1 MFDGTRRGHSPKP
14 HSLVNRDP
22 PGQAGPFSF
31 TGIRC
36 CPLRLPAG
44 ICTARQHS
52 ALVDHVP
59 RVDDNPEYLYHIRYV
74 FRPKGATVTAA
85 ISASEARKTLFPLI
99 ERVNDDHTPVE
110 IVSKRGNAVLVSK
123 EDWDA
128 IMETNY
134 LLRSPANA
142 RRLMESV
149 EQWRAGNAAERDLDT
164 RE

>member
-1 MFDGTRRGHSPKP
+1 M
-14 HSLVNRDP
+14 
-22 PGQAGPFSF
+22 
-31 TGIRC
+31 
-36 CPLRLPAG
+36 
-44 ICTARQHS
+44 
-52 ALVDHVP
+52 
-59 RVDDNPEYLYHIRYV
+59 
-74 FRPKGATVTAA
+74 TAA